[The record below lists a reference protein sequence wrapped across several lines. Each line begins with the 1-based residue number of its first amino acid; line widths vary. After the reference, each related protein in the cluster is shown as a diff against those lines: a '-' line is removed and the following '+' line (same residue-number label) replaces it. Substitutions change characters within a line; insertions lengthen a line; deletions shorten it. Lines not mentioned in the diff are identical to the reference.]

1 MSKSLSNN
9 VVSIKY
15 LGNNSFR
22 ISLTVPKDCL
32 NIAYLCMGLA
42 VLKNILECKDG
53 YLSLKCPNEV
63 LCRKSQA
70 FKYVLNYVK
79 FSYDDIKMVLTLTV
93 NKDVLKIEDSKVFQ
107 EFITRPRLLLSD
119 IINDLRTSL
128 RFKYVWEFLNNLAL
142 LGEEVLI
149 TLRDGSRISGEV
161 LGLKLDGSLVLLA
174 NNEVRYID
182 PLKVESVKRL
192 WP

>member
-1 MSKSLSNN
+1 
-9 VVSIKY
+9 
-15 LGNNSFR
+15 
-22 ISLTVPKDCL
+22 
-32 NIAYLCMGLA
+32 
-42 VLKNILECKDG
+42 
-53 YLSLKCPNEV
+53 
-63 LCRKSQA
+63 
-70 FKYVLNYVK
+70 VLNYVK
-79 FSYDDIKMVLTLTV
+79 FSDDDIKMVLTLTV

-128 RFKYVWEFLNNLAL
+128 RFKYVWEYLNNLAL

-182 PLKVESVKRL
+182 PLKVVSVKRL
-192 WP
+192 RP